1 MHPGSLFLGFSLFEF
16 SCSSNTMYLP
26 VPLENGSIERV
37 VEGLKGIK
45 SRKWNSERFLVLQVV
60 ILQRSQDVKRSR
72 DVGRRIAKRLD
83 AWEKG
88 QFTMLVED
96 ILRSMEAHLTHKQG
110 STTPEQRTKT
120 FHQKVLRS
128 NLRGAVR
135 YLTEREKGGILY
147 PDDIDE
153 KSGNTVQSVLESK
166 HPMLGFQESMFSP
179 TTPSSPTSLTSTS
192 PRIPLK
198 SQPAAYPEA
207 LGWEG
212 RMPTRYSNGCC
223 ALGNQVGFYDKPPPS
238 WLTGSPTPS
247 PHGPPT
253 GPSWPAA

>member
-26 VPLENGSIERV
+26 VPLEHGSIERV

-110 STTPEQRTKT
+110 STMPKQRTKT
-120 FHQKVLRS
+120 FHQKVLHG
-128 NLRGAVR
+128 NLCGAVR
-135 YLTEREKGGILY
+135 YLTEPFTRMILT
-147 PDDIDE
+147 
-153 KSGNTVQSVLESK
+153 KNQATQSSLSWSPNI
-166 HPMLGFQESMFSP
+166 PMLGFQESMLSL
-179 TTPSSPTSLTSTS
+179 TTPSSLTLWTLAS
-192 PRIPLK
+192 PRTSSK

-207 LGWEG
+207 LGWKEW
-212 RMPTRYSNGCC
+212 MPSRYSNGCC
-223 ALGNQVGFYDKPPPS
+223 AFGNQVGYYGEPPPI
-238 WLTGSPTPS
+238 WWTGSPTPS
-247 PHGPPT
+247 RHGMPT
-253 GPSWPAA
+253 GPSWPDA